1 MKIELRTDNYNSKV
15 TWIFYNNRV
24 AIKQPSQTFTLK
36 AMCAVDNNFP
46 TNSQNIYIYIYINK
60 IYIIWQIAQLVF
72 NCRCSTKVLEEWK
85 KI

>member
-46 TNSQNIYIYIYINK
+46 TNSQNIYIYIYQQDLH
-60 IYIIWQIAQLVF
+60 YMAD
-72 NCRCSTKVLEEWK
+72 CSTRLQL
-85 KI
+85 

>member
-36 AMCAVDNNFP
+36 AMCIVDNNFT
-46 TNSQNIYIYIYINK
+46 TNSQNIYI
-60 IYIIWQIAQLVF
+60 
-72 NCRCSTKVLEEWK
+72 STRFTLYGRLLNSSSTVDVLLRF
-85 KI
+85 

>member
-46 TNSQNIYIYIYINK
+46 TNSQNIYIYIYI
-60 IYIIWQIAQLVF
+60 YQQDLHYMAD
-72 NCRCSTKVLEEWK
+72 CSTRLQL
-85 KI
+85 